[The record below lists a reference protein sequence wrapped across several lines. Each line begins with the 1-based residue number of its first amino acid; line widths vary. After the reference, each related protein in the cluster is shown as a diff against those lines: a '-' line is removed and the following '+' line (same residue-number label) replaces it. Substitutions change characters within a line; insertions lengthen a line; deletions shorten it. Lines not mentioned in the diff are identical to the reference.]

1 MNSVLSKPIF
11 LAGAVKGG
19 SESCTSAKKSSSAN
33 YSFYHTR
40 LTEQLMFYYRKD
52 ASPVKVYGETTLIF
66 PLLVAETFA
75 RSQYNKTDWMNGETV
90 VDVTREDALETRR
103 SRNDVML
110 MKMGVPPA
118 VHLKQFI
125 FTLDYYFRSQR
136 RCKSSWRHSGARP
149 SPSRPRPLAL
159 STMSNLKFRYAWVCH
174 EQWSAFG
181 LLRSWFRLHY
191 RIWLNFF
198 KDLL

>member
-75 RSQYNKTDWMNGETV
+75 RSHYNKTDWMNGETV

-136 RCKSSWRHSGARP
+136 RCKSSWRPSGARP

-191 RIWLNFF
+191 RYGSIFL